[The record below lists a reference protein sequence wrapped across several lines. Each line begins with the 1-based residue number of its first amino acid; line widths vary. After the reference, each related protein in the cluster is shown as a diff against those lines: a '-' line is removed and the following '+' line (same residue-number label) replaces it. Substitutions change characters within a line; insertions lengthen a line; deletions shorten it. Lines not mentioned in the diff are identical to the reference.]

1 MRERIEV
8 VLGDITKLKVDAV
21 VNAASATL
29 MGGGGVDGAIHAAA
43 GPALLAECV
52 ALKGCTTGKAKM
64 TKGYKLPAKHVIH
77 TVGPV
82 WQDGKH
88 GEDDLLGA
96 CYQNSMSL
104 AVESGLKTIAFPAIS
119 TGAYGFPVH
128 RAVKIAVTSV
138 KKFLDS
144 DARIEKVT
152 FVCHDKSMMTAY
164 AAIVDQLVPA

>member
-8 VLGDITKLKVDAV
+8 IQGDITKLDVDV
-21 VNAASATL
+21 IVNAANPTL

-64 TKGYKLPAKHVIH
+64 TKGYKLPARYVIH
-77 TVGPV
+77 AVGPV

-88 GEDDLLGA
+88 GEDDLLAA
-96 CYQNSMSL
+96 CYQNSLSL
-104 AVESGLKTIAFPAIS
+104 AAEHNLKTIAFPAIS

-138 KKFLDS
+138 KKYLAS
-144 DARIEKVT
+144 DAQIEKVT
-152 FVCHDKSMMTAY
+152 FVCYDKSMLTAY
-164 AAIVDQLVPA
+164 SAIVDQLVPA